1 MPTRSRPV
9 VSRSEEVVIE
19 LRNKILRGDFPAG
32 FHLQEIPLANALGVS
47 RTPIREALTTLA
59 HEGLLAPGPK
69 RGFKIRTF
77 TLDEVIDAYE
87 VRANL
92 EGLAARLLAERGLTP
107 DVADRLHQ
115 CLLSGDRLLK
125 NGLSQRDQMPW
136 LEMNNAFHTTLVE
149 ATRNRM
155 LVGFV
160 EQSQRVPLASA
171 RHVHWYRF
179 DEENFELAKRAHQA
193 HHEICDALFKGQ
205 AVRAEA
211 LMREHIYFSQRLI
224 AEHVRER
231 LVGFDT
237 QAAHPGPGVESAAPT
252 GPAHR
257 E

>member
-1 MPTRSRPV
+1 
-9 VSRSEEVVIE
+9 
-19 LRNKILRGDFPAG
+19 
-32 FHLQEIPLANALGVS
+32 
-47 RTPIREALTTLA
+47 
-59 HEGLLAPGPK
+59 
-69 RGFKIRTF
+69 
-77 TLDEVIDAYE
+77 
-87 VRANL
+87 
-92 EGLAARLLAERGLTP
+92 
-107 DVADRLHQ
+107 
-115 CLLSGDRLLK
+115 
-125 NGLSQRDQMPW
+125 
-136 LEMNNAFHTTLVE
+136 
-149 ATRNRM
+149 M

-237 QAAHPGPGVESAAPT
+237 QAARPDAGRDVTAGSRR
-252 GPAHR
+252 GPAD
-257 E
+257 